1 MVIVTVT
8 MTIVATG
15 TERIAGTE
23 TRTGAGSGTWA
34 ETGSRTCTKAGAR
47 TCTKARARTWTKA
60 GACTE
65 TRTGAGT
72 EAIAVSIGIVANLCA
87 RCGVAV
93 VIAALATAAQWTTL
107 IGIQTLLQELEA
119 ILVAQQTAGIHA
131 GTLAGRSNG
140 LWPDER
146 ERSKRAGYS
155 KLHIGAK

>member
-8 MTIVATG
+8 VTIVAAG

-34 ETGSRTCTKAGAR
+34 ETGSRTCTKA
-47 TCTKARARTWTKA
+47 RARTWTKA

-65 TRTGAGT
+65 TRTRAGT
-72 EAIAVSIGIVANLCA
+72 EAIAVAIGIVANLCA

-140 LWPDER
+140 LWPGKRER
-146 ERSKRAGYS
+146 EKQKSR
-155 KLHIGAK
+155 L

>member
-1 MVIVTVT
+1 MVIVTITV
-8 MTIVATG
+8 TIVAAG

-23 TRTGAGSGTWA
+23 TRTGSGTWA

-140 LWPDER
+140 LWPGKR
-146 ERSKRAGYS
+146 EKEKQKSR
-155 KLHIGAK
+155 L

>member
-8 MTIVATG
+8 VTIVAAG
-15 TERIAGTE
+15 TVRIAGTE
-23 TRTGAGSGTWA
+23 TRTGSGTWA
-34 ETGSRTCTKAGAR
+34 ETGSRTCTKTGAR

-60 GACTE
+60 GAYTE

-72 EAIAVSIGIVANLCA
+72 EAIAVAIGIVANLCA

-93 VIAALATAAQWTTL
+93 VITALATAAQWTTL

-155 KLHIGAK
+155 KLHIGAI